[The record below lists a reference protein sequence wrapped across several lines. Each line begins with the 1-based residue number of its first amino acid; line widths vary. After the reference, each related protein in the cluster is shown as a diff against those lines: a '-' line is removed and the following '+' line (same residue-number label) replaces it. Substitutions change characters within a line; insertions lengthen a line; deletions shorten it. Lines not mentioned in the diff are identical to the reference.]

1 MDIRTINLSPDS
13 LAARKEVRTP
23 TTNFETP
30 KKALQV
36 GKLRGSEAVSPLTR
50 GVAEIYT
57 TASAVA
63 LTNSWDGSPVLR
75 NKLGPQSRSAED
87 DEFVVPFI
95 QYDDTASLTSENAA
109 EIVRLEANYGDIIT
123 VPLMTPL
130 VDAADDGDD
139 RSTIHVS
146 AIIENTRV
154 FLDAVEELQV
164 RKPVMGVVPIIGEDC
179 TLALLDL
186 YRERGLDAYCV
197 DFNRRSPMA
206 RFQIDEIVGP
216 LMGRLTASDDRGD
229 HLFYAV
235 NTKNSRSGTDER
247 RTPDRMYSYVAGFDI
262 VGDNHISPNWSEKVF
277 EKIARQNK
285 ESETTLR
292 LFDGEN
298 MAVTE
303 VPVSELDSFL
313 PADVGLSVRR
323 IRDRIDKNPDERFRF
338 RNLINAELISLY
350 LESADGVDPQEIF
363 DAIQFG
369 TFTLDRDLQRIEE
382 LVAGMNDHS

>member
-1 MDIRTINLSPDS
+1 MDIRTTNLSFDS

-30 KKALQV
+30 KKAFQV
-36 GKLRGSEAVSPLTR
+36 GKLRGSEAVSSLTR

-57 TASAVA
+57 TAGAGA
-63 LTNSWDGSPVLR
+63 LTNSRDGSSVLR
-75 NKLGPQSRSAED
+75 DKLGPQSRSAED

-95 QYDDTASLTSENAA
+95 QYDDTASLTSEDAA
-109 EIVRLEANYGDIIT
+109 EIVRLEVNYGDIVT

-130 VDAADDGDD
+130 VDAADDGDS
-139 RSTIHVS
+139 RSTVHVS

-164 RKPVMGVVPIIGEDC
+164 RKPVMGVIPVIGEDC

-186 YRERGLDAYCV
+186 YRECDLDAYCV

-206 RFQIDEIVGP
+206 QFQIDEIVGP
-216 LMGRLTASDDRGD
+216 LMGRLTASDDRDD

-235 NTKNSRSGTDER
+235 NTKNSRSGVDER
-247 RTPDRMYSYVAGFDI
+247 RTPDRMYSYAAGFDI
-262 VGDNHISPNWSEKVF
+262 VGDNHISPNWPEEVF
-277 EKIARQNK
+277 EEIARQNK
-285 ESETTLR
+285 GSETTLR

-298 MAVTE
+298 MAVAE
-303 VPVSELDSFL
+303 VPVSDLDSFL

-323 IRDRIDKNPDERFRF
+323 IQDRIAENPDERFRF

-363 DAIQFG
+363 NAIQSA

-382 LVAGMNDHS
+382 LVAGVNDHN